1 MARVP
6 SVAQT
11 EPVVRPFV
19 TAARKLAVAGRT
31 CAHCGSPEIRP
42 SNRRNALDILLACLF
57 LAPFRCRICR
67 QRFYRVWRPSLQ
79 RPPEP
84 PTAPLMTV
92 SPQRKLLNLD
102 SVEPRA
108 IQPEPIHPQ
117 PIHPQPTRPRNAEVQ
132 MVALPSP
139 QKEIPGVELETAQP
153 VAAAARGPILI
164 LESDLSIRKLLRRL
178 LERRGYFT
186 VEVSH
191 PGQLARELRDRPADL
206 LIVDV
211 SATPEIGVDAVVA
224 LAREHPSLKILAL
237 SAETLQDNEIPGRLL
252 VLLKPFPLD
261 RFVDCVD
268 RLLERST
275 PP

>member
-1 MARVP
+1 
-6 SVAQT
+6 
-11 EPVVRPFV
+11 
-19 TAARKLAVAGRT
+19 
-31 CAHCGSPEIRP
+31 
-42 SNRRNALDILLACLF
+42 
-57 LAPFRCRICR
+57 
-67 QRFYRVWRPSLQ
+67 
-79 RPPEP
+79 
-84 PTAPLMTV
+84 MTV

-108 IQPEPIHPQ
+108 IQPEPIQ
-117 PIHPQPTRPRNAEVQ
+117 PRNNELQ
-132 MVALPSP
+132 IDGLPSAK
-139 QKEIPGVELETAQP
+139 KEIPGIEPENAAATPRELSAQP
-153 VAAAARGPILI
+153 VPAAARGPILI

-191 PGQLARELRDRPADL
+191 AGQLAGELRARPADL

-211 SATPEIGVDAVVA
+211 SAAAEIGVEAVVA

-237 SAETLQDNEIPGRLL
+237 SEETVQDNEIPDRLL
-252 VLLKPFPLD
+252 ALLKPFPLD